1 MDPVL
6 RATATRRYVAVAA
19 DFDGDGK
26 ADVAVWRASNG
37 NWYAKL
43 SRDDSV
49 LTRLHG
55 QAGDTPVSR
64 KPQL

>member
-1 MDPVL
+1 GTADLGDVPVPG
-6 RATATRRYVAVAA
+6 